1 MTTEIEF
8 LPRIVA
14 FCCVHS
20 AYQAADAAGHMRIP
34 YPENILMMRI
44 PCAGRVDTLHIL
56 RAFENGADGVVILA
70 CHEGACHHISGN
82 IRAKER
88 VERANALL
96 REIGVDGRRV
106 EMLTF
111 APSEG
116 PRFAQVISELEER
129 IKELGPSP
137 FKGAMR

>member
-1 MTTEIEF
+1 MTTGVEF
-8 LPRIVA
+8 LPCIVA

-20 AYQAADAAGHMRIP
+20 AYQAADAAGRMRIP
-34 YPENILMMRI
+34 YPENIIVVHI

-70 CHEGACHHISGN
+70 CHEGACHHILGN
-82 IRAKER
+82 IMAKER

-106 EMLTF
+106 EMQTC
-111 APSEG
+111 APNDGS
-116 PRFAQVISELEER
+116 RFARVCHELEEK

-137 FKGAMR
+137 LRKHA